1 MRVGDEYRI
10 NPLSLE
16 PGGSVVTVVFNNG
29 KTLEYDKIKSPRK
42 YVARIPDKEE
52 ISHIYVNGDQ
62 VWNFEEKT
70 KYWEQK

>member
-1 MRVGDEYRI
+1 M
-10 NPLSLE
+10 
-16 PGGSVVTVVFNNG
+16 VTVVFNNG

-52 ISHIYVNGDQ
+52 ISHIYVNGEQ